1 MQKVKKVE
9 AQGREFYMPV
19 ISNKKHNYL
28 SRHAGKIH
36 RVLGNLHN
44 ESTLTE

>member
-19 ISNKKHNYL
+19 ISNKKQNYL
-28 SRHAGKIH
+28 SRHAAKID
-36 RVLGNLHN
+36 RVLGNLQN
-44 ESTLTE
+44 ESTITE